1 MTELHSLDNF
11 LKAFNQ
17 GDDLNIDIKE
27 NISKEKLEKLIDNL
41 PENKR
46 EIIMKN
52 DEIKSIKFIP
62 NKIYD
67 PSKYDEIKDIL
78 FKLPLSNEA
87 KSILNILF
95 NDFGKNENRDTIN
108 NLVVENLLTE
118 LASYVNYF
126 GDNFDV
132 ITLEQ
137 QLIEMKSGMC
147 PSGRTIRLYSV
158 IFAFRTIIVS

>member
-1 MTELHSLDNF
+1 MAELHGLDNL

-17 GDDLNIDIKE
+17 GDELNIDVEE
-27 NISKEKLEKLIDNL
+27 NISKDKLEKLIDDL

-46 EIIMKN
+46 EIIIKDN
-52 DEIKSIKFIP
+52 EIKSIKFIP

-67 PSKYDEIKDIL
+67 PSKYNEIKDIL
-78 FKLPLSNEA
+78 FQLPLSDEA
-87 KSILNILF
+87 KSVLNILF
-95 NDFGKNENRDTIN
+95 NDFGKNQNHDIIN
-108 NLVVENLLTE
+108 NLIVENLLTE

-126 GDNFDV
+126 GDNFDI

-137 QLIEMKSGMC
+137 QLIEMKTGLC

-158 IFAFRTIIVS
+158 IFAFRTIII